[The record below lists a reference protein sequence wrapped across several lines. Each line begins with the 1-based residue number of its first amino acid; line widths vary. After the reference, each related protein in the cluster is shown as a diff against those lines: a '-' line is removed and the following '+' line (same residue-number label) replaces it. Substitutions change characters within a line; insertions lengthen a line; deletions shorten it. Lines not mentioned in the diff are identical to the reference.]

1 MVRPL
6 APALLALVAQAPARG
21 GAFVAPPPRFPGGVE
36 QATIAAAKA
45 APQARQANVDGA
57 ATQAPSSTSSLFAGA
72 VLAGAALAAA
82 FGARRRDEAL
92 AGCGRQNSR
101 FPTPEWMADIDTKD
115 GPTYTSWIQMRR
127 QARRESGKRQR
138 FYKQSLKLK
147 SAGVWC
153 GYKKFHHWS
162 PNRERHNLYKG
173 PDSHPDNPWFP
184 AASGGIPTQALGGAA
199 AAAPLFAASAL
210 RTSSGLLAG
219 GAALST
225 TMGPSKKRSVF
236 GSGSGVRAGR
246 RGIVLK
252 AHKKA
257 ASSTK
262 NQGHVRNPKHRGLTR
277 DARQGCAVKVGTLLA
292 KQIGFKWY
300 PGANVIVGRD
310 YSLIANK
317 GGIVQWRG
325 TKNRK
330 EVYVVPWEYVNTKC
344 EWISSNTLMPKEYAP
359 WMGKPHVS
367 HKAHGEQKQRR
378 LIREHITSMREEWL
392 ETEEGKAW
400 AAKKKEKKLKQREI
414 QATIRTRR
422 KYLRNLKEG
431 GVPGAAAAKE
441 EVGASSAGESESE
454 AES

>member
-1 MVRPL
+1 V
-6 APALLALVAQAPARG
+6 
-21 GAFVAPPPRFPGGVE
+21 
-36 QATIAAAKA
+36 
-45 APQARQANVDGA
+45 PQARPGIGA
-57 ATQAPSSTSSLFAGA
+57 AAAPPATSAGGVFGSASIFAGA
-72 VLAGAALAAA
+72 AVAGALAAVLGRQKMA
-82 FGARRRDEAL
+82 SRDEEL
-92 AGCGRQNSR
+92 VGCQMRNSR
-101 FPTPEWMADIDTKD
+101 FPTPEWMADIDAKD
-115 GPTYTSWIQMRR
+115 GPSYNDWIWRR
-127 QARRESGKRQR
+127 RMARRDNGKRQR

-184 AASGGIPTQALGGAA
+184 AASGGIPTQALS
-199 AAAPLFAASAL
+199 AAAPAPLMASTPQASAS
-210 RTSSGLLAG
+210 TFAG
-219 GAALST
+219 GAAPTL
-225 TMGPSKKRSVF
+225 GLAKKRGPF
-236 GSGSGVRAGR
+236 GAARAKRQGL
-246 RGIVLK
+246 VLK

-262 NQGHVRNPKHRGLTR
+262 NQGHVRNPKHRGLTK

-344 EWISSNTLMPKEYAP
+344 KWISSNTLAPTEYAP
-359 WMGKPHVS
+359 WMGKPDAS
-367 HKAHGEQKQRR
+367 HKTHGEQKQRR
-378 LIREHITSMREEWL
+378 LIRSYIKDLREEWL

-400 AAKKKEKKLKQREI
+400 AAKKKEKKMKQREI

-422 KYLRNLKEG
+422 KYLRELKEG
-431 GVPGAAAAKE
+431 GKQPAAAKE
-441 EVGASSAGESESE
+441 EVSAASAGESESE